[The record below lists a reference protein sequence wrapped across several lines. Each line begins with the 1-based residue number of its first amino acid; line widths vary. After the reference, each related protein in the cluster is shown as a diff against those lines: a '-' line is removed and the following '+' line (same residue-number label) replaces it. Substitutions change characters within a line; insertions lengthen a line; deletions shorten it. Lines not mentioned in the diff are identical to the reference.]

1 MIDDVTL
8 KKKKVCRAL
17 WHRNLLSS
25 FTGSAIVSA
34 VQLPAFERQPSDG
47 LDGDDFD

>member
-8 KKKKVCRAL
+8 EKQKVCRAL

-25 FTGSAIVSA
+25 FAGSAIVSA
-34 VQLPAFERQPSDG
+34 VQLPALERRPSDG